1 MTKTL
6 AVHLH
11 LYYLDQLD
19 GILLKLQNLRNVDYD
34 LFVTMTCEN
43 ATVFAKIKEFNPNA
57 NIFIC
62 ENRGYDIGPFIDF
75 LHKINLSD
83 YKYILK
89 LHSKGKYSRNYTHLN
104 NMRFDNNQWG
114 AVLWKA
120 LLANP
125 QRVDQDLILLQDSKI
140 GMLSSKYCINKE
152 ERNYKSLLSKINT
165 TLEKIGLQETNQV
178 EFVAGSM
185 FYAKAELFRP
195 LLKLQ
200 IDDFSMTNRDI
211 KEGTLAHVVERVI
224 GVVVKEQGYDMYG
237 VNDWY
242 PLFLCL
248 KSAFKRFIFQ
258 RKITANNK
266 LLIKVLK
273 LPVYSKKIKEDFN

>member
-1 MTKTL
+1 
-6 AVHLH
+6 
-11 LYYLDQLD
+11 
-19 GILLKLQNLRNVDYD
+19 
-34 LFVTMTCEN
+34 
-43 ATVFAKIKEFNPNA
+43 
-57 NIFIC
+57 
-62 ENRGYDIGPFIDF
+62 
-75 LHKINLSD
+75 
-83 YKYILK
+83 
-89 LHSKGKYSRNYTHLN
+89 
-104 NMRFDNNQWG
+104 
-114 AVLWKA
+114 
-120 LLANP
+120 
-125 QRVDQDLILLQDSKI
+125 
-140 GMLSSKYCINKE
+140 MLSSKYCINKE